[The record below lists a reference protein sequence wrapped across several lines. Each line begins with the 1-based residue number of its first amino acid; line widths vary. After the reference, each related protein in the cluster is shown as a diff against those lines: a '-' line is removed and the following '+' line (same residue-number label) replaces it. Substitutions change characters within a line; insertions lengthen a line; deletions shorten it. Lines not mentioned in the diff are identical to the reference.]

1 MRLPGSIPS
10 ALALGLFA
18 SFLAVALP
26 AALERSEK
34 LVEQAIE
41 HSGETVIEERSR
53 VWGALYTQRIEEIRR
68 LIPLEEPYVLVNG
81 DAVDHGAAI
90 WVRFDLAPRRAIL
103 LRRGALHRPR
113 LARKRI
119 PGTARWVIVASRDRL
134 PELIE
139 TSRFLSRLEMER
151 RR

>member
-1 MRLPGSIPS
+1 MRLPAFIPS

-26 AALERSEK
+26 AALERSEE

-41 HSGETVIEERSR
+41 HSGETVIEKRSR

-68 LIPLEEPYVLVNG
+68 LIPPEEPYVLVNG
-81 DAVDHGAAI
+81 DAVDHGAPI
-90 WVRFDLAPRRAIL
+90 WVRFDLAPRRAVL
-103 LRRGALHRPR
+103 LQRRALHPPR
-113 LARKRI
+113 LARRRI
-119 PGTARWVIVASRDRL
+119 PGAARWVVVAYQERL

-139 TSRFLSRLEMER
+139 TSRFLRHLEREKR
-151 RR
+151 R

>member
-10 ALALGLFA
+10 TLALGLFA

-26 AALERSEK
+26 AALDRSEE
-34 LVEQAIE
+34 LVDQAIE

-53 VWGALYTQRIEEIRR
+53 VWGAFYTQRIEEIRR
-68 LIPLEEPYVLVNG
+68 LIPLEEPYILVNG
-81 DAVDHGAAI
+81 DAIDHGAPI

-119 PGTARWVIVASRDRL
+119 PGTARWVVVAYQERL

-139 TSRFLSRLEMER
+139 KSRFLRQLEMEKR
-151 RR
+151 R

>member
-26 AALERSEK
+26 AALDRSQK

-53 VWGALYTQRIEEIRR
+53 VWGAPYTQRIEEMRSTTGHRSGSASIS
-68 LIPLEEPYVLVNG
+68 
-81 DAVDHGAAI
+81 
-90 WVRFDLAPRRAIL
+90 RRAGRSFCAGGPFTARGSPGNGSPVRL
-103 LRRGALHRPR
+103 AGWSSPTRRGFR
-113 LARKRI
+113 
-119 PGTARWVIVASRDRL
+119 S
-134 PELIE
+134 
-139 TSRFLSRLEMER
+139 
-151 RR
+151 

>member
-1 MRLPGSIPS
+1 MRLPVSIPS

-26 AALERSEK
+26 AALDRSDEF
-34 LVEQAIE
+34 LDQAIE

-53 VWGALYTQRIEEIRR
+53 FWGAPYTQRIEELRR

-81 DAVDHGAAI
+81 DAVDQGAPI
-90 WVRFDLAPRRAIL
+90 WVRFDLAPRRAVL
-103 LRRGALHRPR
+103 LRREALNRPR
-113 LARKRI
+113 HVRRRI
-119 PGTARWVIVASRDRL
+119 PKAARWVVVAYQERL

-139 TSRFLSRLEMER
+139 TSRFLRHLEMER